1 MGFQKESEHGH
12 KVPLSCAHPWHGVS
26 MGDEA
31 PDVIV
36 SYIEIVPQDLVKYE
50 LDKATGLLRIDRPQ
64 KYSNYCPSLYGL
76 VPKTYCGRHVGDL
89 CASRSGRK
97 GIIGDGDP
105 LDICVLSEKTILRSG
120 ILVEAI
126 PIGGFCTIDRDAAD
140 DKVIAVLKGDLIYGN
155 ITDISECPKNLIER
169 LYHYF
174 LTYKERP
181 GSEKKKVEIVDVYGR
196 AGAHSVIQA
205 ASQDYIDHYPNF

>member
-1 MGFQKESEHGH
+1 MGSQKEFECAH

-26 MGDEA
+26 IGEEA
-31 PDVIV
+31 PDVVV

-64 KYSNYCPSLYGL
+64 KFSNYCPSLYGL
-76 VPKTYCGRHVGDL
+76 VPKTYCGHRVGQL
-89 CASRSGRK
+89 CSSRSGRE
-97 GIIGDGDP
+97 GIVGDGDP
-105 LDICVLSEKTILRSG
+105 LDICVLSEKAILRSG

-126 PIGGFCTIDRDAAD
+126 PIGGFCTIDRGAAD
-140 DKVIAVLKGDLIYGN
+140 DKVIAVLKGDLIYGE
-155 ITDISECPKNLIER
+155 IKDISECPKNLIDR

-181 GSEKKKVEIVDVYGR
+181 GAEKKKVEIVDVYGR
-196 AGAHSVIQA
+196 QGAHAVIQA
-205 ASQDYIDHYPNF
+205 ASQDYRDHYPNF